1 MCEYRRRGRHVIL
14 AGDLN
19 ISRRPEDVFWGY
31 RMVHVP
37 SFLAAGGLSGELL
50 QIQRTLR
57 SHWDGI
63 KAMLASARP
72 RPVTVRTTHQV
83 RRLLA
88 ARGRR
93 PRRWRRPTRSK
104 HRQLPACTARL
115 RRDQSLAHST
125 TALQTPRDP
134 RTGPERARR
143 PELSSFFPP
152 LACRHP
158 ASMALTEH
166 GRPGR
171 RRLDR
176 AELSRDP

>member
-50 QIQRTLR
+50 QIQRTLS

-83 RRLLA
+83 WRPLA

-104 HRQLPACTARL
+104 HR
-115 RRDQSLAHST
+115 
-125 TALQTPRDP
+125 
-134 RTGPERARR
+134 
-143 PELSSFFPP
+143 
-152 LACRHP
+152 
-158 ASMALTEH
+158 
-166 GRPGR
+166 
-171 RRLDR
+171 
-176 AELSRDP
+176 